1 MDKNIRIFHGLYN
14 IAGIP
19 GIISKYEREAGFIS
33 KSICFPQ
40 GVYQRD
46 VDEII
51 TQFSET
57 NASKYIEEFDVFNF
71 HFGSSLLGQ
80 SLDDLA
86 FLKRLGKKIIMH
98 FHGCDIRDSKAVLR
112 KYDVSA
118 CHNCMPMAC
127 NANRDIAHEK
137 SIKYA
142 DAIVVYTPDLVE
154 FVEGAHWIP
163 QPVNIEELRD
173 AVRDKKVARRTSLKT
188 LKIVHAP
195 SSVDLK
201 GSKYLQAACAEL
213 INEGYKIELTL
224 LNGKTHDEVL
234 QAIKSCDIAVD
245 QLLIGAHGVFA
256 IEAMALGTP
265 TICYIRDDILH
276 KYGDDFPIINASIF
290 NLKDVIKDIYE
301 NRDKLSEIGENSAK
315 YVDRAHSISNVSQQL
330 IDIYNI

>member
-1 MDKNIRIFHGLYN
+1 MGIKPRIFHGVYN

-19 GIISKYEREAGFIS
+19 GIISKQEREAGFNS
-33 KSICFPQ
+33 KSACFPQ

-51 TQFSET
+51 TQFSE
-57 NASKYIEEFDVFNF
+57 NLASKYINEFDVFNF
-71 HFGSSLLGQ
+71 HFGSSLVGQ
-80 SLDDLA
+80 SLDDLSL
-86 FLKRLGKKIIMH
+86 LKKLGKKIIMH
-98 FHGCDIRDSKAVLR
+98 FHGCDIRDSKIVMR
-112 KYDVSA
+112 KYAVSA
-118 CHNCMPMAC
+118 CHVCVPMAC
-127 NANRDIAHEK
+127 NANRDIAHKK
-137 SIKYA
+137 SIKHA
-142 DAIVVYTPDLVE
+142 NAIVVYTPDLVE
-154 FVEGAHWIP
+154 FIEGAHWVP
-163 QPVNIEELRD
+163 QPVNIEALRQ
-173 AVRDKKVARRTSLKT
+173 AVSETKIIKQASKM

-224 LNGKTHDEVL
+224 LNGKSHDEVL

-265 TICYIRDDILH
+265 TICYIRDDILS

-290 NLKDVIKDIYE
+290 NIKDVIKDIYA
-301 NRDKLSEIGENSAK
+301 NRDKLPEIGEKSAK
-315 YVDRAHSISNVSQQL
+315 YVDRAHSISNVSQKL
-330 IDIYNI
+330 ISIYNL